1 MLRSRNA
8 HFVCFLPAGLFVT
21 FLLASC
27 SDAGSGVAVQVRNEA
42 DGGLIGEVRL
52 SERERTTHYDIQ
64 LHGLLPNAAYQVT
77 LHGGGCENQSA
88 SFTRLSNVVADAAGN
103 GAAQGRLLFRDQ
115 DDVELRS
122 VADGAHVIVVR
133 SEGLEACSVVPALG
147 G

>member
-1 MLRSRNA
+1 MLQLKNVIA
-8 HFVCFLPAGLFVT
+8 FLTAGLCVT

-27 SDAGSGVAVQVRNEA
+27 SDAGSAVAVQVQTEA

-88 SFTRLSNVVADAAGN
+88 SFTRLSDVVADAAGN
-103 GAAQGRLLFRDQ
+103 GTAQGRLLFRDRE
-115 DDVELRS
+115 DVELRS
-122 VADGAHVIVVR
+122 IADGAHAIVVR
-133 SEGLEACSVVPALG
+133 SEGLEACGVVPALG
-147 G
+147 S